1 MVVNDMEQIIFG
13 IIILL
18 VIVGIIFFIVVRKQF
33 NSDNENIN
41 VNISPLED
49 SKVSNYNQSDVNM
62 LNSLNDN
69 VITNKPKNSKIV
81 IPDFDKSKSKYPPK
95 IIGEFLPWGWSIRTP
110 IIIIDGKAYFV
121 KKQSAEG
128 VTDNV

>member
-1 MVVNDMEQIIFG
+1 MVVNDMEQIIVG

-33 NSDNENIN
+33 SSNNENIN
-41 VNISPLED
+41 VNITPLED
-49 SKVSNYNQSDVNM
+49 NKVSNYNQSDINM

-81 IPDFDKSKSKYPPK
+81 IPDFDKSKP
-95 IIGEFLPWGWSIRTP
+95 IGYKDLSHINNTYGDRV
-110 IIIIDGKAYFV
+110 A
-121 KKQSAEG
+121 QSQ
-128 VTDNV
+128 NQNNK

>member
-1 MVVNDMEQIIFG
+1 MVVNDMEQIIVG

-33 NSDNENIN
+33 SSNNENIN
-41 VNISPLED
+41 VNITPLED
-49 SKVSNYNQSDVNM
+49 NKVSNYNQSDINM

-81 IPDFDKSKSKYPPK
+81 IPDFDKSKP
-95 IIGEFLPWGWSIRTP
+95 IGYKDLSHINNTYGDRV
-110 IIIIDGKAYFV
+110 A
-121 KKQSAEG
+121 QS
-128 VTDNV
+128 NNQNNK